1 MILRSQVPLHL
12 CLILIIILM
21 RKLRNCKLYW
31 FQNLVEAIRTMG
43 FVTYRENKGDL
54 KDHTQWIVNVV
65 EAEAA
70 EGRAKSWMT
79 TV

>member
-1 MILRSQVPLHL
+1 
-12 CLILIIILM
+12 
-21 RKLRNCKLYW
+21 
-31 FQNLVEAIRTMG
+31 MG
-43 FVTYRENKGDL
+43 FVTYRGNKGDL

-65 EAEAA
+65 EVEAA

>member
-1 MILRSQVPLHL
+1 
-12 CLILIIILM
+12 
-21 RKLRNCKLYW
+21 
-31 FQNLVEAIRTMG
+31 MG

-65 EAEAA
+65 EVEAA
-70 EGRAKSWMT
+70 EGKAKSWMT